1 MKVCIPT
8 KGETSDAT
16 VDSTF
21 GRCQYLLF
29 AETESGVTYQHE
41 NKHREANS
49 GVGTQVAQ
57 AVVAEGAEAVI
68 SQEIGPKAQKVLQAG
83 NVKGYHAE
91 KARVQEVLD
100 LLKQGKL
107 EPLY

>member
-8 KGETSDAT
+8 KGEMPNAT

-21 GRCQYLLF
+21 GRCKYLLF
-29 AETESGVTYQHE
+29 ADTESGVIYQHK
-41 NKHREANS
+41 NRHREANS

-57 AVVAEGAEAVI
+57 MVVAEGVEAVI

-83 NVKGYHAE
+83 NVEGYHAE
-91 KARVQEVLD
+91 KAQVQDVLD